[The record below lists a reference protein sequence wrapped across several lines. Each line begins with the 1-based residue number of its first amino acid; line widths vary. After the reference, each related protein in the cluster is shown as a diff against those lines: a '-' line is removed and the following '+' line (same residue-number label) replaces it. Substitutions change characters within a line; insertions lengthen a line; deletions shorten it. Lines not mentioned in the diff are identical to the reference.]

1 MKDYPTG
8 NRNNKTSEPSYGS
21 GEKGNTTLKAV
32 SRLLKSAI
40 TMSMLLAALVSVFV
54 IWIRSNGQLQRLE
67 LSAYD
72 SYLRLHASIS
82 SEQSPIT
89 LVAITEAD
97 IQRLKQWPLSD
108 ATLAQLLKIILG
120 HQPRAIGI
128 DIFRDI
134 PIPPGSQELT
144 ELFSDNQKIVTV
156 LKLGDEKNT
165 GVAHP
170 YMLKDT
176 NLAGFSDIIIDEDSL
191 SRRGLFYMD
200 DGKTVFSSFAL
211 LLSQAYLKADN
222 IIPMPDPLNPEHLR
236 LGKTTFVPFKPNVG
250 GYVRADA
257 GGYQFLL
264 DFQSRP
270 FKTISLTDI
279 LSGNFDPGLIRD
291 RVIIIG
297 SMAESVKD
305 LFFIPLNN
313 ISYLKGMIYGI
324 ELHAY
329 ITGQIIQAALHG
341 KSPMSSIP
349 EHYKWLWIL
358 LWGLAGG
365 AFGLWIRSLLRFS
378 IITILGLSA
387 LITTTYLLFK
397 AGLWIP
403 AVPPGLS
410 WMVSLALVTAYL
422 SYREK
427 ADRKAL
433 MELFSKHVSK
443 EIADFIW
450 LERESLMQN
459 GRLKPKKLTATVLFS
474 DIKGFTTIS
483 ERLEP
488 AELMNWLNEYM
499 EAMSPVVITNRG
511 IISKYSGDAIMAIFG
526 VPVAA
531 EDEETLGRDAGNAVR
546 CALGMEKELEKLN
559 TKWEDRGMPAINI
572 RVGIYT
578 GKLVAGGIGNAQ
590 RMEYTVIGDTVNIA
604 SRLESFD
611 KDFNDPE
618 LEGRCCRILI
628 GESTFKLLGN
638 EFRAKK
644 IGEVSL
650 KGKDEKITAYL
661 AGRNQ

>member
-1 MKDYPTG
+1 MKNLYPTD
-8 NRNNKTSEPSYGS
+8 NQNNKTSEPSYGS
-21 GEKGNTTLKAV
+21 GEKGNTTLKSV

-40 TMSMLLAALVSVFV
+40 TISMLLAALVSVFV

-67 LSAYD
+67 LSTYD
-72 SYLRLHASIS
+72 SYLRMQAAAS

-97 IQRLKQWPLSD
+97 IQQLKQWPLHDS
-108 ATLAQLLKIILG
+108 TLAQLLKILLS

-144 ELFSDNQKIVTV
+144 ELFSDNQKIITV
-156 LKLGDEKNT
+156 LKLGDEKST

-200 DGKTVFSSFAL
+200 DGKTVYSSFAL
-211 LLSQAYLKADN
+211 LLAQTYLKPDN
-222 IIPMPDPLNPEHLR
+222 IIPRPDPLKPDHLR
-236 LGKTTFVPFKPNVG
+236 LGKTTFVPFKPNDG

-264 DFQSRP
+264 DFQAKP
-270 FKTISLTDI
+270 FKTLKLTDV
-279 LSGNFDPGLIRD
+279 LSGKFDPGIIRD

-297 SMAESVKD
+297 SKAESVKD

-313 ISYLKGMIYGI
+313 VSYLKGMIYGI

-329 ITGQIIQAALHG
+329 IAGQIIQAALHG

-365 AFGLWIRSLLRFS
+365 AFGLWIRSLPRFS
-378 IITILGLSA
+378 VITALGLTT
-387 LITTTYLLFK
+387 LIIATYLPFK

-410 WMVSLALVTAYL
+410 WIMSLALVTAYL

-427 ADRKAL
+427 ADRRTL
-433 MELFSKHVSK
+433 MDLFSKHVSK
-443 EIADFIW
+443 EVADHIW

-459 GRLKPKKLTATVLFS
+459 GRLMPKKLIATVLFS
-474 DIKGFTTIS
+474 DIGGFTTIS
-483 ERLEP
+483 EKLE
-488 AELMNWLNEYM
+488 ADELMNWLNEYM
-499 EAMSPVVITNRG
+499 EAMSPVVVTNKG

-526 VPVAA
+526 VPVMA
-531 EDEETLGRDAGNAVR
+531 EDEETIGRDAENAVR
-546 CALGMEKELEKLN
+546 CALGMEKALEKLN
-559 TKWEDRGMPAINI
+559 AKWEDRGMPAINI

-578 GKLVAGGIGNAQ
+578 GKLVAGELGSAQ

-618 LEGRCCRILI
+618 LEGRCCRIII
-628 GESTFKLLGN
+628 GESTFKLLGK
-638 EFRAKK
+638 EFRTKE

-661 AGRNQ
+661 VV

>member
-1 MKDYPTG
+1 MNDKNNLQPSSSKEKDADYSIRHFSG
-8 NRNNKTSEPSYGS
+8 KT
-21 GEKGNTTLKAV
+21 L
-32 SRLLKSAI
+32 SRFLKSSV
-40 TMSMLLAALVSVFV
+40 TMSMLLAALVSVLV
-54 IWIRSNGQLQRLE
+54 IWVRSNGQLQRLE
-67 LSAYD
+67 ISAYD
-72 SYLRLHASIS
+72 YYLQLNASAS
-82 SEQSPIT
+82 SEQPPIT

-97 IQRLKQWPLSD
+97 IQQLKQWPLSD
-108 ATLAQLLKIILG
+108 ATLAQLLKSLLN
-120 HQPRAIGI
+120 HKPRAVGI

-134 PIPPGSQELT
+134 PIPPGTQELT

-156 LKLGDEKNT
+156 LKLGDEKSG
-165 GVAHP
+165 GVARP

-176 NLAGFSDIIIDEDSL
+176 DLVGFTDTIIDEDSL
-191 SRRGLFYMD
+191 SRRGLLYMD
-200 DGKTVFSSFAL
+200 DGGTVFSSFAL
-211 LLSQAYLKADN
+211 LLAQAYLKADN
-222 IIPMPDPLNPEHLR
+222 ITPMPDPLNPEHLK
-236 LGKTTFVPFKPNVG
+236 LGKTTFVPFKPNDG

-264 DFQSRP
+264 DFKSKP
-270 FKTISLTDI
+270 FTTIKLTEV
-279 LSGNFDPGLIRD
+279 LSGKFDPDLIQD
-291 RVIIIG
+291 KIVIVG
-297 SMAESVKD
+297 SKAESVKD

-313 ISYLKGMIYGI
+313 VSYLKGMIYGI

-329 ITGQIIQAALHG
+329 IAGQIIHAALHG

-378 IITILGLSA
+378 IITALGLSA
-387 LITTTYLLFK
+387 LIITTYLLFR

-410 WMVSLALVTAYL
+410 WIISLAFVTAYL

-427 ADRKAL
+427 ADRKTL
-433 MELFSKHVSK
+433 MQLFSKHVSK
-443 EIADFIW
+443 EIADLIW
-450 LERESLMQN
+450 VERESLMNN
-459 GRLKPKKLTATVLFS
+459 GCLMPKKLTATVLFS
-474 DIKGFTTIS
+474 DIKGFTAIS

-488 AELMNWLNEYM
+488 EKLMHWLNEYM
-499 EAMSPVVITNRG
+499 EAMSPVVITSKG

-526 VPVAA
+526 VPLAA
-531 EDEETLGRDAGNAVR
+531 KDEGTIGRDAENSVR
-546 CALGMEKELEKLN
+546 CALEMEKALEILN
-559 TKWEDRGMPAINI
+559 ANWEDRGMPAINI

-578 GKLVAGGIGNAQ
+578 GKLVAGGLGNAQ

-618 LEGRCCRILI
+618 LDGRCCRIII

-638 EFRAKK
+638 QFRTKK

-661 AGRNQ
+661 VGRNQ